1 MVGVKHEHAP
11 SGSDGSLTSREQR
24 AMLYFEIFRPKRIYS
39 TRRAHIYMYKCIHSF
54 IHPKRRRKSGEM
66 MMGVAHLRMIEDKVR
81 EEDQIEVACIRTGV
95 GGGSV

>member
-1 MVGVKHEHAP
+1 M
-11 SGSDGSLTSREQR
+11 
-24 AMLYFEIFRPKRIYS
+24 
-39 TRRAHIYMYKCIHSF
+39 HSF
-54 IHPKRRRKSGEM
+54 IHSSQETTKKWGEM